1 MKKSFKKSLFI
12 LLTLL
17 AMVFV
22 VACGE
27 KASKKEVVEKFVE
40 NSKNIKS
47 TDITATM
54 KMEQKNS
61 TSPAGISMEVTGNMS
76 IMLEPKLAM
85 KIDLA
90 IPVTNNKL
98 SMYVKDGYSYTQN
111 PSDGQWIKQSNK
123 GFEEQFKKAYAQSN
137 LIYDFLVKNLDKIDL
152 KEKDGNY
159 LLAIKDVKEIIKKD
173 FSVLDPTGKGL
184 EGYEDL
190 VVTFTVDKK
199 TFLPVNITMT
209 GAISE
214 GPIKMNFLFDL
225 KYSNIN
231 NIKEIEVPKEA
242 LEAKES
248 LEVLED
254 QLKEAEKAQKDTKVD
269 KKKRYSIMST

>member
-1 MKKSFKKSLFI
+1 MKKPLKKLLFI

-17 AMVFV
+17 SIIFI

-47 TDITATM
+47 TDITAVM

-61 TSPAGISMEVTGNMS
+61 TSPAGISMEASGNMS
-76 IMLEPKLAM
+76 IILEPNLAM
-85 KIDLA
+85 KIDFT
-90 IPVTNNKL
+90 IPAVNNKL
-98 SMYVKDGYSYTQN
+98 SMYIKDGYSYVQN
-111 PSDGQWIKQSNK
+111 PSDNQWIKQSNK
-123 GFEEQFKKAYAQSN
+123 EFEEQFKKMYAQSN
-137 LIYDFLVKNLDKIDL
+137 LIYDFLIKNLDKIDL
-152 KEKDGNY
+152 EEKAGNY
-159 LLAIKDVKEIIKKD
+159 LLIIKNVKDIIKKD

-199 TFLPVNITMT
+199 TFLPLSFEMK
-209 GAISE
+209 GAINE
-214 GPIKMNFLFDL
+214 GPIKMNFSFDL

-231 NIKEIEVPKEA
+231 NVKEIIIPKEA
-242 LEAKES
+242 LEAKET
-248 LEVLED
+248 LEVLEEKV
-254 QLKEAEKAQKDTKVD
+254 KESEKIEKDTSVD
-269 KKKRYSIMST
+269 KK